1 MTFDPKATGTRIHQR
16 RSDLGISLTQASIA
30 LHVSR
35 EHLKKIESGNRAPSL
50 ELLIEIAQYY
60 QLSTDYLL
68 MGGSQYDDIR
78 AEFQVIIAAMQKLDK
93 KISGA

>member
-16 RSDLGISLTQASIA
+16 RCDLGISLTQASIA
-30 LHVSR
+30 LRVSR

-60 QLSTDYLL
+60 KLSTDYLL
-68 MGGSQYDDIR
+68 VGGSQYDDIH

-93 KISGA
+93 RISGA